1 MEVYFKRRLVLSEEI
16 SVLRMSVKIYNQAMQ
31 ENTLDTFTISDWR
44 NKRFMGKLD
53 KQTFFLFFFTC
64 HDDVKDAGFPLFP
77 HGVGGSAEEGPI
89 VHGVL
94 RGVAQATLPTIALG
108 SLIGHPG
115 HEILHTGSHM
125 GVTPTHWD
133 SSITFSHTQPFGS
146 AFL

>member
-1 MEVYFKRRLVLSEEI
+1 M
-16 SVLRMSVKIYNQAMQ
+16 
-31 ENTLDTFTISDWR
+31 
-44 NKRFMGKLD
+44 
-53 KQTFFLFFFTC
+53 
-64 HDDVKDAGFPLFP
+64 KDAGFPLFP

-125 GVTPTHWD
+125 GGRQHTGTHLSLLVTPSPSEVHFFKTR
-133 SSITFSHTQPFGS
+133 
-146 AFL
+146 